1 MHPAVFALALGALP
15 TRAHVQGPGLT
26 SYGVVTNKGTETV
39 AFAALSHMVLDPQT
53 VQLEGDF
60 SGDRAGIEVPHCAGR
75 KRVTVDGTVYTPPPG
90 PFVVRLPVRDASHH
104 VSVEIDVSTYE
115 RRVACGDMIR
125 TGPVVDAH
133 TGALVL
139 DFPSP
144 VVARGGGHAVLYVP
158 AAHDV
163 TKPGPLL
170 VGVHPWNGTMWT
182 YAAYTEL
189 LAAAEQYDVPLLLP
203 SGLGNSLY
211 TADAESEVLRA
222 MDAAEAVLLVDRQRV
237 SIWGASMGG
246 QGAMT
251 IGLHHPD
258 AFIVVGSFFGDARF
272 DLSTYIRS
280 ILPTPDAAHRVNP
293 LDAIDNA
300 RHQATWLIH
309 GDADATS
316 NVRESDQLNQA
327 LVARGYAVHYDRVP
341 GRGHE
346 GRLVAERV
354 ASLVERAHIL
364 TAPRR
369 PSRVTFRSVRAEDV
383 QAYGVRVVRTAPGDA
398 FVDVEAVNGTLVL
411 RAATN
416 VRELVL
422 AEGALGLPGK
432 PALSLDAK
440 SWGAVTARWE

>member
-15 TRAHVQGPGLT
+15 TRAHVQGPGLA
-26 SYGVVTNKGTETV
+26 SYEVVTSKGSETL
-39 AFAALSHMVLDPQT
+39 AFSALSRMLLDPQT
-53 VQLEGDF
+53 VQLSGDF
-60 SGDRAGIEVPHCAGR
+60 PGDRAGIEVPHCAGR
-75 KRVTVDGTVYTPPPG
+75 KRVTVDGVVYTPPPG
-90 PFVVRLPVRDASHH
+90 PFVVRLPVRDTNHH
-104 VSVEIDVSTYE
+104 MSVELDVSSYE

-125 TGPVVDAH
+125 TGPVVEGH

-144 VVARGGGHAVLYVP
+144 ASARGGGHAVLYVP

-182 YAAYTEL
+182 YAAYVEL

-222 MDAAEAVLLVDRQRV
+222 MDAAEGTLSVDRQRV

-251 IGLHHPD
+251 IALHHPD

-346 GRLVAERV
+346 GRLVVEHV
-354 ASLVERAHIL
+354 ATLVERAHVMV
-364 TAPRR
+364 APRR
-369 PSRVTFRSVRAEDV
+369 PARVTFRSVRAEDV
-383 QAYGVRVVRTAPGDA
+383 QAYGVRVVRSGAGDA
-398 FVDVEAVNGTLVL
+398 FVDVEAVGGTLVL

-432 PALSLDAK
+432 PPLSLDAK
-440 SWGAVTARWE
+440 SWGAVTVRWD

>member
-1 MHPAVFALALGALP
+1 
-15 TRAHVQGPGLT
+15 
-26 SYGVVTNKGTETV
+26 
-39 AFAALSHMVLDPQT
+39 
-53 VQLEGDF
+53 
-60 SGDRAGIEVPHCAGR
+60 
-75 KRVTVDGTVYTPPPG
+75 
-90 PFVVRLPVRDASHH
+90 
-104 VSVEIDVSTYE
+104 
-115 RRVACGDMIR
+115 
-125 TGPVVDAH
+125 
-133 TGALVL
+133 
-139 DFPSP
+139 
-144 VVARGGGHAVLYVP
+144 
-158 AAHDV
+158 
-163 TKPGPLL
+163 
-170 VGVHPWNGTMWT
+170 MWT

-222 MDAAEAVLLVDRQRV
+222 LDAAEAVLQVDRQRV

-251 IGLHHPD
+251 IALHHPD

-300 RHQATWLIH
+300 RHQSTWLIH
-309 GDADATS
+309 GDADTTS

-346 GRLVAERV
+346 GRLVAEHI
-354 ASLVERAHIL
+354 AAIVERAHVL

-369 PSRVTFRSVRAEDV
+369 PARVTFRSVRTEDV
-383 QAYGVRVVRTAPGDA
+383 QAYGVRLVRSAPGDA
-398 FVDVEAVNGTLVL
+398 FVDVEAVDGALVL

-432 PALSLDAK
+432 PPLSLDAK